1 MKKEGILNVQ
11 LSKIIASMGHTD
23 KLVICDCGLPI
34 PNGAEVVDLVLVKHI
49 PTFIDTLRAIMNE
62 LIIEGAVMATEIETN
77 NHNLFAEIMNILP
90 AVTVKKVSHDQ
101 FKRMTRDDD
110 IIAFVRTGEATPF
123 ANIILVSG
131 VNFG

>member
-1 MKKEGILNVQ
+1 
-11 LSKIIASMGHTD
+11 
-23 KLVICDCGLPI
+23 
-34 PNGAEVVDLVLVKHI
+34 
-49 PTFIDTLRAIMNE
+49 MNE